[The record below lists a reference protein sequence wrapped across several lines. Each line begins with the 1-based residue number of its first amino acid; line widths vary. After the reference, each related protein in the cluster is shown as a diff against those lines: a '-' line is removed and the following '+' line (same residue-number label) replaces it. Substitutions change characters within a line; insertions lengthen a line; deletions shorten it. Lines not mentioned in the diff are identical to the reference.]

1 MDEFKRFFDE
11 CLSAE
16 TFNSVEGNSIFEDF
30 RAEICKP
37 SLNVKVQSAV
47 TYRRQ
52 GHFDKAMSQ
61 ISEVNRDQIT
71 SIRSIQSIL
80 AKITGEPYSEAVFEK
95 FRQFEPF
102 ELGVSKADPVLIL
115 LSKLDHNTNP
125 DFRNLRSRLRETE
138 LQHEDQTQY
147 LSFLKRKYGEETHGA
162 EIEETTIN
170 IGLSDDALLKL
181 RLSIIERVISVI
193 DEIVK
198 KPPLRIG

>member
-1 MDEFKRFFDE
+1 MIRP
-11 CLSAE
+11 C
-16 TFNSVEGNSIFEDF
+16 
-30 RAEICKP
+30 P
-37 SLNVKVQSAV
+37 
-47 TYRRQ
+47 
-52 GHFDKAMSQ
+52 Q

-198 KPPLRIG
+198 NLPSGLDKDRTLLKLCRNIYLIITSPVLTRNAMDVETGV